1 MADFTAKDVQALRQ
15 ATGAGM
21 MDAKRAL
28 TDNDGDA
35 EAAAKWLR
43 EKGLAK
49 AGERASRV
57 SEQGAVAVAIAD
69 GGSGAAL
76 VELKSET
83 DYVAK
88 SPDFRSLVE
97 DLARAVAA
105 EGEDAVTSRQDEI
118 DSLKIKLKENIGLG
132 RVVRFEPPEGAVIDT
147 YLHLQSDRGVN
158 GVLVE
163 VVGGDRELAHDIALH
178 VGFARPEYLS
188 RDDVPPERVA
198 EERTVLENISRNRGQ
213 TRAGPAQDRGGPAQR
228 LVQGAGPA
236 RAAVRQGQQA
246 DDRPTARTG
255 PGHPVRPGGDRAPVG
270 DTPTAGTMEAGRPQ
284 AVG

>member
-1 MADFTAKDVQALRQ
+1 MAEFTAKDVQALRQ

-49 AGERASRV
+49 ATERATRA
-57 SEQGAVAVAIAD
+57 SEQGAVAVAQA
-69 GGSGAAL
+69 GTGAAAI

-88 SPDFRSLVE
+88 SPAFRALVE

-105 EGEDAVTSRQDEI
+105 EGEEAAARHQDAI
-118 DSLKIKLKENIGLG
+118 DSLKIQLKENIGLG
-132 RVVRFEPPEGAVIDT
+132 RVVRFDPPDGAVIDA
-147 YLHLQSDRGVN
+147 YLHIQSDRGVN

-163 VVGGDRELAHDIALH
+163 VVGGDKELAHDIALH

-188 RDDVPPERVA
+188 RDDVPAERVE
-198 EERTVLENISRNRGQ
+198 EERKVLETISRNEGKPEQALPKIVEGRLNGWFKERVLLEQPFVKDNKQTIGQ
-213 TRAGPAQDRGGPAQR
+213 LLGPAAKVTRFAQ
-228 LVQGAGPA
+228 V
-236 RAAVRQGQQA
+236 
-246 DDRPTARTG
+246 
-255 PGHPVRPGGDRAPVG
+255 
-270 DTPTAGTMEAGRPQ
+270 EIGRP
-284 AVG
+284 